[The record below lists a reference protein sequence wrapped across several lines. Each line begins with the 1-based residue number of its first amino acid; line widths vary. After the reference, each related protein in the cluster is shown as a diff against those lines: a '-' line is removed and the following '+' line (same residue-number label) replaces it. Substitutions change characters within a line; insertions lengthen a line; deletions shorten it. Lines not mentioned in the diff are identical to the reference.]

1 MSEAVQNGA
10 VKFGI
15 TLPNLGIEGGVR
27 VLAELAV
34 EAETSG
40 WDGVFVWDS
49 VSSPDWNDAFSDAPL
64 LRAEWDPWVVLGV
77 MASLTARVR
86 LGTMVTPLSRR
97 RPWKVA
103 METATIDQLSDG
115 RLILPVS
122 LGWLP
127 DGAFSNVDEVRD
139 RRERAERLDE
149 ALEVVTALWTGEP
162 VTFTGRHFRVD
173 GLRLAPSFQQ
183 PRPPVWV
190 VGAWPRT
197 KSIERA
203 LRWDGVLPS
212 VLADDGTTWG
222 AAPTPDDIAAI
233 ATLGPAGFDIV
244 VEGNSS
250 RDVAK
255 ARAKVQPLAAAGA
268 TWWLEGVWSF
278 VGDRNE
284 GLARI
289 RSRIAAGPPTL
300 A

>member
-1 MSEAVQNGA
+1 MH
-10 VKFGI
+10 FGI
-15 TLPNLGIEGGVR
+15 TLPNLGIDGGVR
-27 VLAELAV
+27 ALAELAA
-34 EAETSG
+34 EAEAAG

-49 VSSPDWNDAFSDAPL
+49 VSSPDWNDAFADAPL

-77 MASLTARVR
+77 MASVTSRVR

-103 METATIDQLSDG
+103 METATIDHLSGG

-127 DGAFSNVDEVRD
+127 DGAFSKVGEVRE

-149 ALEVVTALWTGEP
+149 ALEIVTALWTGEP
-162 VTFTGRHFRVD
+162 VTFAGRHFQVD
-173 GLRLAPSFQQ
+173 GLQLAPALQQ

-190 VGAWPRT
+190 VAAWPRA

-203 LRWDGVLPS
+203 RRWDGILPS
-212 VLADDGTTWG
+212 LLAADGTTWG
-222 AAPTPDDIAAI
+222 AAPTASEVAAI
-233 ATLGPAGFDIV
+233 AETVADGFDIV

-250 RDVAK
+250 RDTAK
-255 ARAKVQPLAAAGA
+255 ARAKVRPLADAGA

-278 VGDRNE
+278 VGDRE
-284 GLARI
+284 HGLSRI
-289 RSRIAAGPPTL
+289 RSRIAAGPPPV